1 MTTTPQASARAV
13 ANGVLYIVQFDP
25 QLDDAVVERIAGRLI
40 ERPLF
45 GQPLSAT
52 VEALTLVLAS
62 SEDVTGHLPQP
73 HDEAACRSFL
83 ARLVERLRACV

>member
-1 MTTTPQASARAV
+1 MTTPEANARAV
-13 ANGVLYIVQFDP
+13 VNGVLYIVQFDP
-25 QLDDAVVERIAGRLI
+25 QLDDVVVERIAGQLI

-52 VEALTLVLAS
+52 VEALSLALTS
-62 SEDVTGHLPQP
+62 SDDVTGHLPQP

-83 ARLVERLRACV
+83 TRLVERLRSSA

>member
-1 MTTTPQASARAV
+1 MTATPEANARAV

-25 QLDDAVVERIAGRLI
+25 QLDDAVVERIARQLI

-45 GQPLSAT
+45 GQPLSVT
-52 VEALTLVLAS
+52 VAGLRLALAS

-73 HDEAACRSFL
+73 HDEAASRSFL
-83 ARLVERLRACV
+83 TRLVERLRGSV